1 MGMPPESP
9 KAPSTYSTPS
19 IVTGGMNPGIVDEA
33 RTRTMRSF
41 IVFMS
46 SRVNHSCPPSLVR
59 VAPMR
64 KA

>member
-1 MGMPPESP
+1 MGMPPVSP

-19 IVTGGMNPGIVDEA
+19 MVTGGMNPGMVEEA
-33 RTRTMRSF
+33 RIRTMRSS
-41 IVFMS
+41 IVFIS